1 MPIYTFTSRSYPRVK
16 AFTADQTGGN
26 LPNDYAPWTPAGS
39 RAVVPAH
46 AHSDPVSKAVERDG
60 YFLVSGNIQSSR

>member
-26 LPNDYAPWTPAGS
+26 LPNDYAPWTPAGN
-39 RAVVPAH
+39 RAVVPAR
-46 AHSDPVSKAVERDG
+46 AHTDPVTKAVQRDG
-60 YFLVSGNIQSSR
+60 YFLVSGNIPSSR

>member
-1 MPIYTFTSRSYPRVK
+1 MPIYTFASRSHPRVK
-16 AFTADQTGGN
+16 AFTADQTGSN

-46 AHSDPVSKAVERDG
+46 AQSDPVSKAVERDG
-60 YFLVSGNIQSSR
+60 YFLVSGNIKSSR